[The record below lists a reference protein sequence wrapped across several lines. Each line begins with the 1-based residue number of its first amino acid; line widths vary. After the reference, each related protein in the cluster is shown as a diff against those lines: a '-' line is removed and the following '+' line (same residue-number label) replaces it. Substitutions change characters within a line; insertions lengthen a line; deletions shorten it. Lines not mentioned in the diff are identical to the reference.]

1 MAKKL
6 TTNQKLDIILK
17 DFKLFAKN
25 FVKIIDNMGDIIDFN
40 LNDQQG
46 EFINQMKKYNIISK
60 ARQGGF
66 STLSLALCLYYA
78 VTKPNTNYLI
88 VSYKQDSSSALFE
101 RLKMMNEYLP
111 RDKFAGSFP
120 KTKRENRG
128 ELLLDNGSRIT
139 CIVAGN
145 KDVGRGSTFE
155 YILLSEFAFYNN
167 QEKVLLSAEQ
177 SLAKNEYS
185 KVVIETTSNGFNHY
199 QKVFMKAFKGQGSK
213 YFAFFVPFYASL
225 YKKQFKHDHDEAV
238 KWYLEDSKGFRLSV
252 KELEPDEKILYEK
265 GANLRLLM
273 WRRWKLLD
281 MSLQEF
287 YQEYPSNPMESFIST
302 GQSVFDQSKVLE
314 RQNYLVEPLNTHEL
328 LDIIPTPMHKYLNK
342 QLFIYH
348 EPKRTIKYYG
358 GVDTSSGSGGDDS
371 TISIFDTDGEQVLSF
386 YYNKIPLYKFAEVIN
401 ELGKLYNYAFLC
413 VERNS
418 YGLPLLERL
427 RKDYTYMNLYKQKQF
442 DQRGK
447 KKMQLGFTTT
457 ATTKAVMISDY
468 KEQFEMNMINV
479 ECKETLE
486 QMQIYQETDGKM
498 GNKKG
503 QTNHDDLVISCALA
517 VQAMKSGK
525 WYVN

>member
-1 MAKKL
+1 MAKLTIQDKL
-6 TTNQKLDIILK
+6 KIIMK

-25 FVKIIDNMGDIIDFN
+25 FVKIIDNTGELIPFE
-40 LNDQQG
+40 LNDQQAQ
-46 EFINQMKKYNIISK
+46 FTNTMTKYNIISK

-111 RDKFAGSFP
+111 RDKFNNIFP
-120 KTKRENRG
+120 KTKRDNRN
-128 ELLLDNGSRIT
+128 ELLFDNGSRIT

-177 SLAKNEYS
+177 SLAKNENS
-185 KVVIETTSNGFNHY
+185 RVVIETTSNGFNHY
-199 QKVFMKAFKGQGSK
+199 QKVFMKAYKGQGSK
-213 YFAFFVPFYASL
+213 YKAFFVPFYASL
-225 YKKQFKHDHDEAV
+225 YKKQFKHDHDEAE
-238 KWYLEDSKGFRLSV
+238 KWFKETNKGVRLSV
-252 KELEPDEKILYEK
+252 KELEPDEKVLYEK

-314 RQNYLVEPLNTHEL
+314 RLNYLIEPINSHEL
-328 LDIIPTPMHKYLNK
+328 LDVIPPTLHKYLNK
-342 QLFIYH
+342 QLFIFH
-348 EPKRTIKYYG
+348 LPKRTNKYYG
-358 GVDTSSGSGGDDS
+358 GVDTSSGSGGDYS
-371 TISIFDTDGEQVLSF
+371 TISIFDSDGEQVLSF
-386 YYNKIPLYKFAEVIN
+386 YGNKVPVYLFAEIVN
-401 ELGKLYNYAFLC
+401 EIGKLYNYAFLC
-413 VERNS
+413 IERNS
-418 YGLPLLERL
+418 YGLPLIERL
-427 RKDYTYMNLYKQKQF
+427 RKDYQYMNLYKQKTF

-457 ATTKAVMISDY
+457 TTTKAIMISDF
-468 KEQFEMNMINV
+468 KEQFETNLINV
-479 ECKETLE
+479 ECRETLE
-486 QMQIYQETDGKM
+486 QMQIYQETDGRM

-503 QTNHDDLVISCALA
+503 ENNHDDLVISCALG